1 MEKRLRAILL
11 RALGLEGYL
20 SLVSAVY
27 IRLIRAG
34 QMKRKYPELFFLRE
48 LVKPGFVCVD
58 IGANVGYY
66 STFLSLHAGKEGHVH
81 AVEPVDLFAR
91 IFKKNTRKFAM
102 KNITLYQTAL
112 GGENKPIKMGT
123 PVIDGVFRHGLT
135 HVLDKEDA
143 DSMHT
148 TYDVDMRVPDE
159 LFASLTRF
167 DFLKCDVEGYEVFIM
182 PHFMKT
188 IGRFKP
194 TIQMEISSAEH
205 RKQIFDLFTPLGY
218 RISRL
223 QGNALQPMAEAEAL
237 HYGDSDLYFTPNA

>member
-1 MEKRLRAILL
+1 MEKKL
-11 RALGLEGYL
+11 RALLLQALGHEAYL

-34 QMKRKYPELFFLRE
+34 LLKRKYPELFFLKE

-66 STFLSLHAGKEGHVH
+66 SVFLSRYAGKQGQVY

-91 IFKKNTRKFAM
+91 IFKKNTATFALP
-102 KNITLYQTAL
+102 NITLHQTAL
-112 GGENKPIKMGT
+112 GGENKKIRMGT

-135 HVLDKEDA
+135 RVVDQQEEA
-143 DSMHT
+143 AMR
-148 TYDVDMRVPDE
+148 TYDVDMHVPDE
-159 LFASLTRF
+159 LFASLSRF

-188 IGRFKP
+188 IGRFRP
-194 TIQMEISSAEH
+194 VIQMEISSVPNRE
-205 RKQIFDLFTPLGY
+205 QIFSLFTPLGY
-218 RISRL
+218 RICRL
-223 QGNALQPMAEAEAL
+223 QDHTLRTMSEQQALQYEG
-237 HYGDSDLYFTPNA
+237 GDFYFTVA